1 MAPFHDDVS
10 QTQNPIKIEPDGNK
24 TVLNPNLNLKT
35 PPKPTCITTI
45 KKEVEVVEIL
55 SSDEENVKEDN
66 PKHADSKTPED
77 KTPDSK
83 PADSNSASKKC
94 FHYLQ
99 KDINHQ
105 NLLIKQKV
113 MMVTF

>member
-1 MAPFHDDVS
+1 MAPFYHDVCWM
-10 QTQNPIKIEPDGNK
+10 QNPIKIETDENK
-24 TVLNPNLNLKT
+24 TVLKPDSNLKT

-55 SSDEENVKEDN
+55 SSDEENVKEDS
-66 PKHADSKTPED
+66 PKHADSQTPN
-77 KTPDSK
+77 SK

-105 NLLIKQKV
+105 NLLRKQKM
-113 MMVTF
+113 MMVMF